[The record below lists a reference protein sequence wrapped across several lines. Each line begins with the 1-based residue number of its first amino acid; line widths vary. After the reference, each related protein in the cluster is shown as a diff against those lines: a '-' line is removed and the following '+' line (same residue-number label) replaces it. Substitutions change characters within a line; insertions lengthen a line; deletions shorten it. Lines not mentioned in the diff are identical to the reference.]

1 MGRREVPS
9 MRTLFER
16 VGGFAFLSKVVLD
29 FYDRVLDDDLL
40 APYFSDVD
48 MRRLIDHQTKF
59 VAYLMDGPAS
69 YTDEHLRQ
77 IHARLG
83 IDAPSFERMVVV
95 LRSTLEDY
103 EMADRDVDLVM
114 GRIRARQGI
123 IVAPQA
129 A

>member
-1 MGRREVPS
+1 

-16 VGGFAFLSKVVLD
+16 IGGFAFLSKVVLD

-114 GRIRARQGI
+114 GRIRARQDI